1 MRDRLLLFIFF
12 TAFAYTASANH
23 LKGGWIQYEYLGN
36 GATANTSKYRI
47 TVRQYLDSSSIN
59 NSGQRDQEV
68 FLGIFNSS
76 SNVLVQALTI
86 PRSSFTLMFKTTF
99 DPCISGRPRANYII
113 DIYAMEVDL
122 PDIAAGY
129 TLAVQRCCRING
141 IANVSPPS
149 NSVGVTYS
157 TTIPGNISNVTYRNN
172 NSPAFAQKDTVV
184 VCYNTPFTFD
194 FSATD
199 TDGDSLSYAFCNG
212 LDGGG
217 QSAGTGTNTARPNPP
232 ATPPYNNISYQSP
245 YDGNSPMGSAVTINA
260 KTGLISGIAPGTV
273 GDYVVGVCASE
284 FRNGVLIG
292 TTKKEIHITVADCSL
307 SAAALKPSYITCDGY
322 TMSFQNESSSA
333 ATSYL
338 WDFGVTNSTTDTSTN
353 PTPTYTYKDTGTYT
367 MKLLVTN
374 TGGCRDSAIAQVK
387 IYPGFVP
394 AFNVIGSCF
403 SNNYQFR
410 DATTTQYGVVDS
422 WKWDFG
428 DLTTNADTA
437 SRKDSVWKYPT
448 PTTAQVQLIVTNS
461 KGCIDT
467 LVKPLTVLDKPSLNL
482 AFKDTLICSIDS
494 LPLSANIGSGTISW
508 TVSNA
513 ANRLRII
520 NPNSTSPIVFPRDT
534 TQYYV
539 TVNDNGCSNSD
550 TVTVN
555 VLPFITVD
563 AGIDTTI
570 CLTDTVQLKPVS
582 YALSYRWTAS
592 TNETVAQVKNPFV
605 RPLTRTK
612 YYVTANLG
620 YCQARDSVTINQA
633 PYPQAFLGPDTTIC
647 FDTRYQ
653 LSGTYVGSSFRW
665 SPTTNMFNASTL
677 NPIVAPS
684 RSTRYYLIAQDT
696 MGCNKPVT
704 ASVLISV
711 TPRIQLYAGKDTLVV
726 PNQPVQLNA
735 LTNITNGVVLWTPST
750 GLNNT
755 SITNPIATL
764 DNQFDSILY
773 TVRVTTAG
781 GCFAED
787 DIKLK
792 VVRSGPDILVPSGFT
807 PNGDGKNDILKP
819 ITIAISTLS
828 YFSIYNRWGQLVYRT
843 TELEKGWDGT
853 YNGVLQAA
861 GAYVYQTEGT
871 DYLGKK
877 VYRKGTVVLIR

>member
-1 MRDRLLLFIFF
+1 MRDRLLLFIFSS
-12 TAFAYTASANH
+12 AFAYTLNAAH

-36 GATANTSKYRI
+36 GAAANTSTYRI
-47 TVRQYLDSSSIN
+47 TIRQYLN
-59 NSGQRDQEV
+59 CNSTGGQRDQEV

-76 SNVLVQALTI
+76 SNQLTQALTI
-86 PRSSFTLMFKTTF
+86 PLTSSERISKTP
-99 DPCISGRPRANYII
+99 DNPCITGNPVSCFII
-113 DIYAMEVDL
+113 DVYRTTIDL

-129 TLAVQRCCRING
+129 TLAVQRCCRVNG
-141 IANVSPPS
+141 IVNVSPPS
-149 NSVGVTYS
+149 DAIGVTYS
-157 TTIPGNISNVTYRNN
+157 TTIPGNINNASFRNN
-172 NSPAFAQKDTVV
+172 NSPAFAQRDTVII
-184 VCYNTPFTFD
+184 CYNGPFNLN

-199 TDGDSLSYAFCNG
+199 TDGDSLSYAFCEG
-212 LDGGG
+212 LNGGG
-217 QSAGTGTNTARPNPP
+217 QGGGTGANSARPNPP
-232 ATPPYNNISYQSP
+232 ATPPYNAISYQSP
-245 YDGNSPMGSAVTINA
+245 FDGLSPMGSTVTINS

-307 SAAALKPSYITCDGY
+307 SAAELKPSYITCDGY
-322 TMSFQNESSSA
+322 TMSFQNESTGSVS
-333 ATSYL
+333 SYL

-353 PTPTYTYKDTGTYT
+353 STPTFTYMDTGTYT
-367 MKLLVTN
+367 MKLLVSN
-374 TGGCRDSAIAQVK
+374 TGGCRDSAFAQVK

-403 SNNYQFR
+403 SNSYQFR

-422 WKWDFG
+422 WKWNFG
-428 DLTTNADTA
+428 DLTTSADTA
-437 SRKDSVWKYPT
+437 SRKDSVWKYPA

-467 LVKPLTVLDKPSLNL
+467 LIKPLNVLDKPSLNL
-482 AFKDTLICSIDS
+482 AFKDTLICSVDS
-494 LPLSANIGSGTISW
+494 VPLRANIGSGTISW
-508 TVSNA
+508 TVSNT

-520 NPNSTSPIVFPRDT
+520 NQNSVSPIVFPKDT

-555 VLPFITVD
+555 VLQFITVD
-563 AGIDTTI
+563 AGVDTTI
-570 CLTDTVQLKPVS
+570 CLTDTVQLNPVS
-582 YALSYRWTAS
+582 HALSYKWTAS
-592 TNETVAQVKNPFV
+592 TNETVAQVKYPLV
-605 RPLTRTK
+605 RPLTTTK

-620 YCQARDSVTINQA
+620 YCQARDSVIISQA
-633 PYPQAFLGPDTTIC
+633 PYPQAFVGPDTTIC
-647 FDTRYQ
+647 FNTKYQ
-653 LSGTYVGSSFRW
+653 LSGAYVGSSFRW
-665 SPTTNMFNASTL
+665 SPNSNMFNASTL
-677 NPIVAPS
+677 NPTVAPS

-696 MGCNKPVT
+696 IGCNKPVN

-711 TPRIQLYAGKDTLVV
+711 TPRIQLNAGKDTLVV

-735 LTNITNGVVLWTPST
+735 ITNITNGVFLWTPST
-750 GLNNT
+750 GLSNT
-755 SITNPIATL
+755 SIANPIATL
-764 DNQFDSILY
+764 DNQSDSILY
-773 TVRVTTAG
+773 TVRVTAAG

-828 YFSIYNRWGQLVYRT
+828 YFSVYNRWGQLMYRT

-853 YNGVLQAA
+853 YNGEMQAA